1 MVRRL
6 DNCVG
11 TGVHVTPAG
20 IEFDEQVVALGPNVA
35 LRGAAGIQFPRQL
48 PVEEGRNPLN
58 LNVSRLGLKS
68 RW

>member
-1 MVRRL
+1 M
-6 DNCVG
+6 G
-11 TGVHVTPAG
+11 TGVHVTPSG
-20 IEFDEQVVALGPNVA
+20 IEFDEQVVTLGPNVS